1 MVSSSFYI
9 LFSGVF
15 TTLLMLEFYQ
25 EYTDCTYNVSL
36 KPFYKLYIT
45 CKFKTFQ
52 DIYTH
57 LH

>member
-9 LFSGVF
+9 LLSGVF
-15 TTLLMLEFYQ
+15 TTLLMFYQ